1 MNIIQQKSKDSHCCW
16 KKLYYKTESN
26 ADFFHS
32 KSVDKNYKQHIFNS
46 IRRIVKSNVY
56 FVVKSL
62 INDLRSHSQ
71 CCCELFKTFSLYQ
84 VYIRLLQHSLRKD
97 LLCCLNLI
105 SYTFEL
111 YIFIKLEKYITGQ
124 YVNLEKHI
132 FKN

>member
-1 MNIIQQKSKDSHCCW
+1 MNIIQRKSKDSHCCR
-16 KKLYYKTESN
+16 KNLYYSTESN
-26 ADFFHS
+26 ADFFIVNQLI
-32 KSVDKNYKQHIFNS
+32 KIINS
-46 IRRIVKSNVY
+46 IFLTLLEEQSKAMFILQLRV
-56 FVVKSL
+56 L
-62 INDLRSHSQ
+62 TNDLRSHSQ
-71 CCCELFKTFSLYQ
+71 CCCELFTTLSLYQ
-84 VYIRLLQHSLRKD
+84 VYIRLLQHSFRKD